1 MDDRRRC
8 LKNLK
13 ETTKETSTKSV
24 LYKKRIRQKH
34 GHPAHDIHYPI
45 TAPLDTF
52 FTFSKEVRL
61 TYIFEVIKVGDF
73 VYGEVVGLN
82 DFQMIIRLLC
92 LDDNGPQCT
101 FDSLNLTTTKQFSEV
116 AEEMCCSENSIANV
130 FKINSYV
137 RAVIFSIDCNLKSI
151 SLSMRQM
158 ETSCKRSLGHVER
171 FDLPIYYQLA
181 QQNETFQ
188 HSLTRNRCFENP
200 VAVNLIFDKFKINMY
215 EPHSLSKE
223 LIKWVHEGV
232 WKMLDTGRRYGTDNE
247 FRDDV
252 CLNMLK
258 KLKPSSKRMLFDMMH
273 KDNKTDLCKK
283 IRRMIL
289 LRNFAEN
296 RRIDQKGK
304 SNKRCSMDEKG
315 ELSPSLLELLR
326 HRLLKSTG
334 VCLPKF
340 RSRSSQTSS
349 ESVSS
354 LSSSDFS
361 TETESE
367 SDSSSESSSYSNEHK
382 CPVEPIKRPTRSRN
396 DCWSSSPSTSMSVSS
411 ASTDP
416 CSSSEKITNCKVE
429 PQNKKM
435 KIAPTTSTSSVFPV
449 QCKSST
455 FSMQAELDEME
466 NFLSQLKKNNS
477 DHFRNAI
484 IVTTENANSNAMNNN
499 AIDMITISNLI
510 TCLSRFSKF
519 YMEMNIWINIFLRN
533 QACNEKTASCLSCR
547 ETSVAK
553 IIRMIKFCADIY
565 LLPTDEPN

>member
-1 MDDRRRC
+1 LYFSANRMDDRRRC

-24 LYKKRIRQKH
+24 LYKKRIRQNH
-34 GHPAHDIHYPI
+34 GHAAHDIHYPI

-82 DFQMIIRLLC
+82 DFQMTIRLLC

-101 FDSLNLTTTKQFSEV
+101 FDSLNLTTTKQFSEI

-158 ETSCKRSLGHVER
+158 ETSCERSLGHVER

-258 KLKPSSKRMLFDMMH
+258 KLKPSSKKMLFDMMH
-273 KDNKTDLCKK
+273 KDNKTHLCK
-283 IRRMIL
+283 
-289 LRNFAEN
+289 N
-296 RRIDQKGK
+296 
-304 SNKRCSMDEKG
+304 MDEKG

-326 HRLLKSTG
+326 YRLLKSTG

-340 RSRSSQTSS
+340 RSRSSQSS
-349 ESVSS
+349 SGSVSS

-382 CPVEPIKRPTRSRN
+382 FPLKPVKRPTRPRN

-411 ASTDP
+411 VSTDP

-429 PQNKKM
+429 QQNKKV

-466 NFLSQLKKNNS
+466 DFLSQLKKNSS

-499 AIDMITISNLI
+499 AFDMITISNLI

-519 YMEMNIWINIFLRN
+519 YMEMNIWINIFPRN
-533 QACNEKTASCLSCR
+533 QACNEKTVGGW
-547 ETSVAK
+547 EK
-553 IIRMIKFCADIY
+553 
-565 LLPTDEPN
+565 PNVL

>member
-1 MDDRRRC
+1 LYFSANRMDDRRRC

-24 LYKKRIRQKH
+24 LYKKRIRQNH

-283 IRRMIL
+283 
-289 LRNFAEN
+289 NFAEN

-326 HRLLKSTG
+326 YRLLKSTG

-382 CPVEPIKRPTRSRN
+382 CPVEPIKRPTRPRN

-519 YMEMNIWINIFLRN
+519 YTEMNIWINIFLRN
-533 QACNEKTASCLSCR
+533 QACNEKTVSGWEKPYML
-547 ETSVAK
+547 
-553 IIRMIKFCADIY
+553 
-565 LLPTDEPN
+565 

>member
-1 MDDRRRC
+1 
-8 LKNLK
+8 
-13 ETTKETSTKSV
+13 
-24 LYKKRIRQKH
+24 
-34 GHPAHDIHYPI
+34 
-45 TAPLDTF
+45 
-52 FTFSKEVRL
+52 
-61 TYIFEVIKVGDF
+61 
-73 VYGEVVGLN
+73 
-82 DFQMIIRLLC
+82 MIIRLLC

-101 FDSLNLTTTKQFSEV
+101 FDSLNLT
-116 AEEMCCSENSIANV
+116 C
-130 FKINSYV
+130 
-137 RAVIFSIDCNLKSI
+137 RAMKRMNHAQIF
-151 SLSMRQM
+151 
-158 ETSCKRSLGHVER
+158 R
-171 FDLPIYYQLA
+171 FA

-258 KLKPSSKRMLFDMMH
+258 KVTREIYFFVEKEFMCCYYINPR
-273 KDNKTDLCKK
+273 

-326 HRLLKSTG
+326 YRLLKSTG

-367 SDSSSESSSYSNEHK
+367 SDSSSESSSSYSNEHK
-382 CPVEPIKRPTRSRN
+382 CPVEPIKRPTRPRN

-429 PQNKKM
+429 PQNKKV

-533 QACNEKTASCLSCR
+533 QACNEKTVSGW
-547 ETSVAK
+547 EK
-553 IIRMIKFCADIY
+553 
-565 LLPTDEPN
+565 PNML

>member
-24 LYKKRIRQKH
+24 LCKKRMRQNH
-34 GHPAHDIHYPI
+34 GHAAHDIHYPI

-82 DFQMIIRLLC
+82 DFQMTIRLLC

-101 FDSLNLTTTKQFSEV
+101 FDSLNLT
-116 AEEMCCSENSIANV
+116 C
-130 FKINSYV
+130 
-137 RAVIFSIDCNLKSI
+137 RAMKRMDHTQIF
-151 SLSMRQM
+151 R
-158 ETSCKRSLGHVER
+158 
-171 FDLPIYYQLA
+171 LA
-181 QQNETFQ
+181 QRNETFQ
-188 HSLTRNRCFENP
+188 HSLTRDRCFENP

-215 EPHSLSKE
+215 ESHSLSKE
-223 LIKWVHEGV
+223 LINCYYINP
-232 WKMLDTGRRYGTDNE
+232 R
-247 FRDDV
+247 
-252 CLNMLK
+252 
-258 KLKPSSKRMLFDMMH
+258 
-273 KDNKTDLCKK
+273 

-296 RRIDQKGK
+296 KRIDQRGK

-326 HRLLKSTG
+326 YRLLKSTG
-334 VCLPKF
+334 VSLPKF
-340 RSRSSQTSS
+340 RSRSSQSS
-349 ESVSS
+349 SGSVSS

-367 SDSSSESSSYSNEHK
+367 SDSSSESSSSYSNEHK
-382 CPVEPIKRPTRSRN
+382 FPVEPIKRPTRPRN

-411 ASTDP
+411 ASTDT

-429 PQNKKM
+429 QRNKRV

-466 NFLSQLKKNNS
+466 DFLSQLKKNSS

-510 TCLSRFSKF
+510 TCLSRFSKL
-519 YMEMNIWINIFLRN
+519 YMEMNIWINIFPPN
-533 QACNEKTASCLSCR
+533 QACNEKTVSGWEKPNMLRHLQKLQTGISIHKSGCLSCR
-547 ETSVAK
+547 ETAVAK

>member
-1 MDDRRRC
+1 LYFSANRMDDRRRC

-24 LYKKRIRQKH
+24 LYKKRIRQNH
-34 GHPAHDIHYPI
+34 GHAAHDIHYPI

-82 DFQMIIRLLC
+82 DFQMTIRLLC

-101 FDSLNLTTTKQFSEV
+101 FDSLNLTTTKQFSEI

-158 ETSCKRSLGHVER
+158 ETSCERSLGHVER

-258 KLKPSSKRMLFDMMH
+258 KLKPSSKKMLFDMMH
-273 KDNKTDLCKK
+273 KDNKTHLCKK

-296 RRIDQKGK
+296 KRIDQKGK

-326 HRLLKSTG
+326 YRLLKSTG

-340 RSRSSQTSS
+340 RSRSSQSS
-349 ESVSS
+349 SGSVSS

-382 CPVEPIKRPTRSRN
+382 FPLKPVKRPTRPRN

-411 ASTDP
+411 VSTDP

-429 PQNKKM
+429 QQNKKV

-466 NFLSQLKKNNS
+466 DFLSQLKKNSS

-499 AIDMITISNLI
+499 AFDMITISNLI

-519 YMEMNIWINIFLRN
+519 YMEMNIWINIFPRN
-533 QACNEKTASCLSCR
+533 QACNEKTVGGW
-547 ETSVAK
+547 EK
-553 IIRMIKFCADIY
+553 
-565 LLPTDEPN
+565 PNVL

>member
-1 MDDRRRC
+1 

-24 LYKKRIRQKH
+24 LYKKRIRQNH

-101 FDSLNLTTTKQFSEV
+101 FDSLNLT
-116 AEEMCCSENSIANV
+116 C
-130 FKINSYV
+130 
-137 RAVIFSIDCNLKSI
+137 RAMKRMNHAQIF
-151 SLSMRQM
+151 
-158 ETSCKRSLGHVER
+158 R
-171 FDLPIYYQLA
+171 FA

-232 WKMLDTGRRYGTDNE
+232 WKMLDTGGRYGTDNE

-283 IRRMIL
+283 
-289 LRNFAEN
+289 NFAEN

-326 HRLLKSTG
+326 YRLLKSTG

-382 CPVEPIKRPTRSRN
+382 CPVEPIKRPTRPRN

-429 PQNKKM
+429 PQNKKV

-466 NFLSQLKKNNS
+466 NFLSQLKK
-477 DHFRNAI
+477 
-484 IVTTENANSNAMNNN
+484 
-499 AIDMITISNLI
+499 
-510 TCLSRFSKF
+510 K
-519 YMEMNIWINIFLRN
+519 
-533 QACNEKTASCLSCR
+533 
-547 ETSVAK
+547 
-553 IIRMIKFCADIY
+553 
-565 LLPTDEPN
+565 

>member
-1 MDDRRRC
+1 

-24 LYKKRIRQKH
+24 LYKKRIRQNH

-171 FDLPIYYQLA
+171 FDLPIYYQFA

-232 WKMLDTGRRYGTDNE
+232 WKMLDTGGRYGTDNE

-283 IRRMIL
+283 
-289 LRNFAEN
+289 NFAEN

-326 HRLLKSTG
+326 YRLLKSTG

-382 CPVEPIKRPTRSRN
+382 CPVEPIKRPTRPRN

-429 PQNKKM
+429 PQNKKV

-466 NFLSQLKKNNS
+466 NFLSQLKK
-477 DHFRNAI
+477 
-484 IVTTENANSNAMNNN
+484 
-499 AIDMITISNLI
+499 
-510 TCLSRFSKF
+510 K
-519 YMEMNIWINIFLRN
+519 
-533 QACNEKTASCLSCR
+533 
-547 ETSVAK
+547 
-553 IIRMIKFCADIY
+553 
-565 LLPTDEPN
+565 